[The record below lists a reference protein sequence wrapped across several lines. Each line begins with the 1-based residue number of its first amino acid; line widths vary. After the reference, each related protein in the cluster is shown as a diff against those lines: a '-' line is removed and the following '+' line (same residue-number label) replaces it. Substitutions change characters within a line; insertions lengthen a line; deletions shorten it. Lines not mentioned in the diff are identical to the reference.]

1 MSVNKVSNQ
10 HLLFQSH
17 LEDCIKMRT
26 KRKSYGHS
34 WAVYY
39 CSEEKVKLYGS
50 IDKVPLYVCGVEYVV
65 KLDEN
70 GCGVK
75 Q

>member
-1 MSVNKVSNQ
+1 MSVMI
-10 HLLFQSH
+10 H
-17 LEDCIKMRT
+17 

-39 CSEEKVKLYGS
+39 CSEEKVKLYGG
-50 IDKVPLYVCGVEYVV
+50 IDKVPLYVCGLEYVV

-70 GCGVK
+70 GCGIK
-75 Q
+75 GDLK

>member
-1 MSVNKVSNQ
+1 MSVMI
-10 HLLFQSH
+10 H
-17 LEDCIKMRT
+17 

-50 IDKVPLYVCGVEYVV
+50 IDKVPLYVV

>member
-1 MSVNKVSNQ
+1 MSVII
-10 HLLFQSH
+10 H
-17 LEDCIKMRT
+17 

-34 WAVYY
+34 WVVYY